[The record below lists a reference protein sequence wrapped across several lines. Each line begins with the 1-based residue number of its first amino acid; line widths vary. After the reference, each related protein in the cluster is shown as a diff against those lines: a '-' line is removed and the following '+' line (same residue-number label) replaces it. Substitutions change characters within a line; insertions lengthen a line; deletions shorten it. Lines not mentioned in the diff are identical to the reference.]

1 MSRKRGKTTKR
12 GRPVLVRFFLGGED
26 ELIRKIAESEGRRP
40 LSDMVRV
47 LALAEAQR
55 RATAEAERPV
65 ETAVA

>member
-1 MSRKRGKTTKR
+1 MSKRGRSTKR

-26 ELIRKIAESEGRRP
+26 ELIRKIAEAEGRRP

-55 RATAEAERPV
+55 REAAQAAVPV